1 MNNTPKVVIKNL
13 YTPSYKNLNGRYKS
27 KDIVYNSTM
36 NMFDYYA
43 DNKKKAFF
51 MLDYFSGKIGKDKEM
66 NIMFENGEYATKDEI
81 EKRKK
86 QYEKY
91 IEESN
96 INKLVISFPSGYL
109 EENVDIKKFEKALAK
124 HIIPMFLKKCG
135 YDDIKNMSYQFSLHT
150 NTEHLHF
157 HLSFAEKKPN
167 YKSFGKE
174 LKYRFA
180 GKLSQKELGFLKN
193 EIEHY
198 IEKEKVFTPLL
209 IETNKELESLKKYFN
224 PKDKNFLLRDK
235 DDILLEEKIIKL
247 GKLISEKRISQ
258 NNRIKFNSIKNKE
271 IIDLTKEI
279 KKYIFSKKDSDFKND
294 YDIFK
299 GSLKEINNYF
309 ESISKSNNIDV
320 LDKSLTKNKEKY
332 LNNYILNAIVNHA
345 NYRNKNPKLSE
356 NEILQEIIYKNYRS
370 NKKQSKFSI
379 LSNVLSSTTKSLQY
393 KNKYQVNQAV
403 KNINDELE
411 EAQQEFDKLFK
422 ADKEYS

>member
-1 MNNTPKVVIKNL
+1 MSNTPKVVIKNL
-13 YTPSYKNLNGRYKS
+13 YTPSYNNLNGRYKS

-66 NIMFENGEYATKDEI
+66 NIMFENGEYATKDDI

-86 QYEKY
+86 QYAKY
-91 IEESN
+91 IENSN

-109 EENVDIKKFEKALAK
+109 EENVNIQKFEKALAK

-135 YDDIKNMSYQFSLHT
+135 YDDVKNMSYQFSLHT
-150 NTEHLHF
+150 NTDHLHF

-180 GKLSQKELGFLKN
+180 GKLTQRELGFLKN

-209 IETNKELESLKKYFN
+209 IETNKELEILKQYFN
-224 PKDKNFLLRDK
+224 PKEKNFLLRDK
-235 DDILLEEKIIKL
+235 KDILLEEKIVKL

-258 NNRIKFNSIKNKE
+258 NNKIKYNSIKNKE
-271 IIDLTKEI
+271 ITDLTKEI
-279 KKYIFSKKDSDFKND
+279 KKYIFSKRNSDFRNDYDDFKN
-294 YDIFK
+294 
-299 GSLKEINNYF
+299 SLKDINKYF
-309 ESISKSNNIDV
+309 ESISIGNNIDV
-320 LDKSLTKNKEKY
+320 LDNTLTKKKQEY
-332 LNNYILNAIVNHA
+332 LDNYILNAIVNHA
-345 NYRNKNPKLSE
+345 YYKNKNPKISE
-356 NEILQEIIYKNYRS
+356 NELLQEIVYTNYRS
-370 NKKQSKFSI
+370 NKKQSKFTI
-379 LSNVLSSTTKSLQY
+379 LTNLLSSNNKKSQF

-403 KNINDELE
+403 KNINNELE

-422 ADKEYS
+422 VDRDYQ